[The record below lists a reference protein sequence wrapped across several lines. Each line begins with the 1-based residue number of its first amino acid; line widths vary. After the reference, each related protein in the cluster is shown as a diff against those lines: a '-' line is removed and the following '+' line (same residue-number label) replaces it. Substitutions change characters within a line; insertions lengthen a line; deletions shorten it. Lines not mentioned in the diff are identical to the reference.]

1 MDPGRVGR
9 YQLYAVMTDLLYKYS
24 YSPDVHV
31 VRLIGPVRSLSGIE
45 VVSQVTA
52 PSCAQT

>member
-24 YSPDVHV
+24 YSPDVLV
-31 VRLIGPVRSLSGIE
+31 VRPVGPVRSLSGIE
-45 VVSQVTA
+45 VVSQVA
-52 PSCAQT
+52 ALSCAQT